1 MLFLLSTALFVVLLD
16 QISKIYIR
24 NLLSPGDSLPVI
36 KGFLYITH
44 IQNKGAAF
52 GLLAGRQ
59 FVFILVT
66 ILSIA
71 LIAIYYIR
79 ARESHPLFN
88 LALGLEVGGA
98 VGNLLDRMRFGGVTD
113 FLNIRVWPVFNVA
126 DTAIVIGVVLLIF
139 VSLITVFRH

>member
-16 QISKIYIR
+16 QVSKIYVR

-52 GLLAGRQ
+52 GFLGGRQ
-59 FVFILVT
+59 LLFVIVT

-71 LIAIYYIR
+71 LIAVYYFK

-98 VGNLLDRMRFGGVTD
+98 IGNLIDRLRFGGVTD
-113 FLNIRVWPVFNVA
+113 FLNVRVWPVFNVA
-126 DTAIVIGVVLLIF
+126 DTAIVAGVVLLIL
-139 VSLITVFRH
+139 VSLVAMVKH